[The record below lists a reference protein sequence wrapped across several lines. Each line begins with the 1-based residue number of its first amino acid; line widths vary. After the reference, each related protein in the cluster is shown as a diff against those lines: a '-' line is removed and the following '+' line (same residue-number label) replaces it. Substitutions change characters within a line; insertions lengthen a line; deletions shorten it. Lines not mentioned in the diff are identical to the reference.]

1 MKQFILVATLAAAI
15 AAGPAWAQTKGGGAK
30 GGAAKGSE
38 AKSSEGG
45 HAVPNTQPATAPA
58 PNAPSGDVALGSVRL
73 PKAVKADG
81 KTLAAGTYTVRVTS
95 QAASPDAKGQSPT
108 LERWLEFVQK
118 GEVKGREVVTIVPQ
132 AEIAQ
137 VQKDAPPKANS
148 SKVETLKGGDYT
160 RLWINRGGNHYLV
173 HFPNA

>member
-1 MKQFILVATLAAAI
+1 MKQFMFVAALAAVL
-15 AAGPAWAQTKGGGAK
+15 AAGPAWAQEK
-30 GGAAKGSE
+30 GGAAKG
-38 AKSSEGG
+38 AAVKKGDTKGAEGG
-45 HAVPNTQPATAPA
+45 HAAPKPQPATAPA
-58 PNAPSGDVALGSVRL
+58 PNAPTGEVALGSVHL

-95 QAASPDAKGQSPT
+95 QSATPDAKGQSPA
-108 LERWLEFVQK
+108 LERWLEFMQK
-118 GEVKGREVVTIVPQ
+118 GQVKGREVVTIVPQ
-132 AEIAQ
+132 AEIGQ
-137 VQKDAPPKANS
+137 VQKDTPPKPNG